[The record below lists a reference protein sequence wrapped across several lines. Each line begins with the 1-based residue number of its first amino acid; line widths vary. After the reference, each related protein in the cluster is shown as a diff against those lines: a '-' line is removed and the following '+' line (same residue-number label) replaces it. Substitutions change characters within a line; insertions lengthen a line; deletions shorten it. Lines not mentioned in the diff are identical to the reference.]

1 MVDRVVD
8 SFSVVDAV
16 AVMLDAVVV
25 VVVVVAVVV
34 DLCVDDRIL
43 ILFMCGWSVVE
54 MKNVDAFVVVVVVV
68 GADVVPVVVVKIAS
82 VGGDS
87 VDLGNPTP
95 RSSSKSEIGKS

>member
-43 ILFMCGWSVVE
+43 ILFMCG
-54 MKNVDAFVVVVVVV
+54 
-68 GADVVPVVVVKIAS
+68 
-82 VGGDS
+82 
-87 VDLGNPTP
+87 
-95 RSSSKSEIGKS
+95 